1 MRTFFAI
8 AIAAQLLVAST
19 VFAGTVAPQR
29 ASTTAIAASPATA
42 GLAGFTQAKGPRPAT
57 MSGAVSVKLFNEFAK
72 PQGQVTHIAADPAA
86 FSGFVAGKNAA
97 LTGLVGQGQNNA
109 VLLNGL
115 AAKPAA
121 RK

>member
-1 MRTFFAI
+1 
-8 AIAAQLLVAST
+8 
-19 VFAGTVAPQR
+19 
-29 ASTTAIAASPATA
+29 
-42 GLAGFTQAKGPRPAT
+42 

-72 PQGQVTHIAADPAA
+72 PQGQVTQIAPEPAA
-86 FSGFVAGKNAA
+86 FSGFLAGKNAA

-115 AAKPAA
+115 AAKPTA

>member
-29 ASTTAIAASPATA
+29 ASSTSIASSPATM
-42 GLAGFTQAKGPRPAT
+42 GLAGFTQSKGPRPAT

-72 PQGQVTHIAADPAA
+72 PQGQATQVAANPSA
-86 FSGFVAGKNAA
+86 FSGYLQGKNAA

-115 AAKPAA
+115 TAKAPVT
-121 RK
+121 K